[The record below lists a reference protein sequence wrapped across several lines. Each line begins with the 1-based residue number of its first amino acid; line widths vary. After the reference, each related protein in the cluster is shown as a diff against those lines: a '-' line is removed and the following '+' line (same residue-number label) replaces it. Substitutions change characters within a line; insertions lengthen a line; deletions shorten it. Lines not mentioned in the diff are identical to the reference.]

1 MNNPSPE
8 KLKTA
13 VQALYRVRAVEGP
26 PGDNGQRSVWHMCAQ
41 GAELLSLVDLEGR
54 VQRQELTLLDDH
66 YVWTSG
72 EGLRTGR
79 VVQGG
84 GSKANAASPII
95 QTDSQLVPFRL
106 MRAAL
111 ALETYEGED
120 RYILHIKRV
129 LALAREGLE
138 LREASV
144 VTYSAERPKEQ
155 EPAAPTPGE
164 PEPTARETK
173 PGSEAAPNVPQSS
186 KYEGLV
192 MLGVFGVGIV
202 AAIVIFI
209 LIWRS

>member
-8 KLKTA
+8 KLKAA

-79 VVQGG
+79 VQTGG
-84 GSKANAASPII
+84 GSKASPAAPII
-95 QTDSQLVPFRL
+95 HTDPQLVPFRL

-111 ALETYEGED
+111 ALESYDGED
-120 RYILHIKRV
+120 RYILHMKRV

-144 VTYSAERPKEQ
+144 VTHSAERPKEEVPPDSTARMNGLSP
-155 EPAAPTPGE
+155 EPVTKVPTP
-164 PEPTARETK
+164 PQRE
-173 PGSEAAPNVPQSS
+173 GVMM
-186 KYEGLV
+186 LV
-192 MLGVFGVGIV
+192 VFGIGLV
-202 AAIVIFI
+202 AAIALLFW
-209 LIWRS
+209 LL

>member
-8 KLKTA
+8 NLKTA

-26 PGDNGQRSVWHMCAQ
+26 PGDNGQRSVWHMCSQ

-79 VVQGG
+79 VEPDG
-84 GSKANAASPII
+84 GSKANKASPIVH
-95 QTDSQLVPFRL
+95 TDPQLVPFRL

-111 ALETYEGED
+111 ALENYEGED
-120 RYILHIKRV
+120 RYILHMKRV

-138 LREASV
+138 LRESSV
-144 VTYSAERPKEQ
+144 VTHTSDRPR
-155 EPAAPTPGE
+155 E
-164 PEPTARETK
+164 PEAS
-173 PGSEAAPNVPQSS
+173 GSTPLAMNPASDAVPNVPRSS
-186 KYEGLV
+186 KYEGVV
-192 MLGVFGVGIV
+192 MLVVFGIGLLV
-202 AAIVIFI
+202 AVVMLAR
-209 LIWRS
+209 LL

>member
-8 KLKTA
+8 TLKAA

-26 PGDNGQRSVWHMCAQ
+26 PGDNGHRSVWHMCVQ

-66 YVWTSG
+66 YAWTSG

-79 VVQGG
+79 VEQGG
-84 GSKANAASPII
+84 GSKANPASAIVH
-95 QTDSQLVPFRL
+95 TDPQLVPFRL

-120 RYILHIKRV
+120 RYILHMKRV

-144 VTYSAERPKEQ
+144 VTHVPEPARKPVRTASSPLSQ
-155 EPAAPTPGE
+155 EPATDVAPKLPASFRFDGRV
-164 PEPTARETK
+164 AV
-173 PGSEAAPNVPQSS
+173 G
-186 KYEGLV
+186 V
-192 MLGVFGVGIV
+192 MAIALM
-202 AAIVIFI
+202 AAIA
-209 LIWRS
+209 LLAWWL

>member
-8 KLKTA
+8 KLKAA

-26 PGDNGQRSVWHMCAQ
+26 PGDNGHRSVWHMCAQ

-54 VQRQELTLLDDH
+54 VQRQELTLLEDH

-79 VVQGG
+79 VQTHG
-84 GSKANAASPII
+84 GSKANPASPII
-95 QTDSQLVPFRL
+95 HTDPQLVPFRL

-111 ALETYEGED
+111 ALESYKGED
-120 RYILHIKRV
+120 RYILHMKRV

-144 VTYSAERPKEQ
+144 VTHSAERPKE
-155 EPAAPTPGE
+155 
-164 PEPTARETK
+164 PEPLDSAARMKGLTPEPVPK
-173 PGSEAAPNVPQSS
+173 APVPSQR
-186 KYEGLV
+186 EGLMMWV
-192 MLGVFGVGIV
+192 VFGAGLI
-202 AAIVIFI
+202 AAIV
-209 LIWRS
+209 LLVWLL

>member
-13 VQALYRVRAVEGP
+13 VQALSRVRAVEGP
-26 PGDNGQRSVWHMCAQ
+26 PGDNGQRSVWHMCPL

-79 VVQGG
+79 VETEG
-84 GSKANAASPII
+84 GSKPNPASAIVH
-95 QTDSQLVPFRL
+95 TDPQLVPGRL
-106 MRAAL
+106 MRAAR

-120 RYILHIKRV
+120 RYILHMKRV

-138 LREASV
+138 MRESSV
-144 VTYSAERPKEQ
+144 VSHATERLKEP
-155 EPAAPTPGE
+155 EAPAPTPLAMK
-164 PEPTARETK
+164 PT
-173 PGSEAAPNVPQSS
+173 SEAVPNVPRSS
-186 KYEGLV
+186 KYEGVV
-192 MLGVFGVGIV
+192 MLVVFCIGLI
-202 AAIVIFI
+202 AAVVM
-209 LIWRS
+209 LIRML

>member
-8 KLKTA
+8 KLMTA

-26 PGDNGQRSVWHMCAQ
+26 PGDNGQRSVWHMCPQ

-54 VQRQELTLLDDH
+54 VQRQELTLLGDH

-79 VVQGG
+79 VELEG
-84 GSKANAASPII
+84 GSKANPASAIVH
-95 QTDSQLVPFRL
+95 TDPQLVPVRL

-120 RYILHIKRV
+120 RYILHMKRV

-138 LREASV
+138 LRDASV
-144 VTYSAERPKEQ
+144 GTPTAERPKEP
-155 EPAAPTPGE
+155 EGPAPTP
-164 PEPTARETK
+164 PAMKPTA
-173 PGSEAAPNVPQSS
+173 EAVPSGPRS
-186 KYEGLV
+186 PKYEGVV
-192 MLGVFGVGIV
+192 MLVVFGLGVI
-202 AAIVIFI
+202 AAIVM
-209 LIWRS
+209 LVRML

>member
-8 KLKTA
+8 KLKAA

-26 PGDNGQRSVWHMCAQ
+26 PGDNGHRSVWHMCAQ

-54 VQRQELTLLDDH
+54 VQRQELTLLEDH

-79 VVQGG
+79 VQTGG
-84 GSKANAASPII
+84 GSKANPASPII
-95 QTDSQLVPFRL
+95 HTDPQLVPFRL

-111 ALETYEGED
+111 ALESYKGED

-144 VTYSAERPKEQ
+144 VTHSAERPKELTP
-155 EPAAPTPGE
+155 EPAPKAP
-164 PEPTARETK
+164 
-173 PGSEAAPNVPQSS
+173 VPSQR
-186 KYEGLV
+186 EGLMMWV
-192 MLGVFGVGIV
+192 VFGIGLM
-202 AAIVIFI
+202 AAIALLVW
-209 LIWRS
+209 LL

>member
-8 KLKTA
+8 KLKAA

-41 GAELLSLVDLEGR
+41 GAELLSLVDQEGR

-72 EGLRTGR
+72 EGLSTGR
-79 VVQGG
+79 VQTDG
-84 GSKANAASPII
+84 GSKANAAAPII
-95 QTDSQLVPFRL
+95 HTDPQLVPFRL

-111 ALETYEGED
+111 ALESYEGED
-120 RYILHIKRV
+120 RYILHMKRV

-144 VTYSAERPKEQ
+144 VTHSAERPKE
-155 EPAAPTPGE
+155 AAPPDSIARMNGLS
-164 PEPTARETK
+164 PEPVTKVPTAPQRE
-173 PGSEAAPNVPQSS
+173 GV
-186 KYEGLV
+186 V
-192 MLGVFGVGIV
+192 MLVVFGMGLV
-202 AAIVIFI
+202 AAIVLLFW
-209 LIWRS
+209 LL

>member
-26 PGDNGQRSVWHMCAQ
+26 PGDHGHRSVWHMCAQ

-72 EGLRTGR
+72 EGLCTGR
-79 VVQGG
+79 VETGG
-84 GSKANAASPII
+84 GSKASKASPIVH
-95 QTDSQLVPFRL
+95 TDPQLVPFRL

-111 ALETYEGED
+111 ALETYSGED
-120 RYILHIKRV
+120 RYILHMKRV

-144 VTYSAERPKEQ
+144 VTHAADRPREPESLESTLRMK
-155 EPAAPTPGE
+155 EPAAVPK
-164 PEPTARETK
+164 AF
-173 PGSEAAPNVPQSS
+173 APSRF
-186 KYEGLV
+186 EGVV
-192 MLGVFGVGIV
+192 MLVVLGIGVLV
-202 AAIVIFI
+202 AIALLVW
-209 LIWRS
+209 LL